1 MRVMSRARYFTAT
14 VAGIACL
21 ATPLFAQTQPK
32 FPAKPVRLVVPF
44 APGSQSDVLARVIGP
59 KLSELWGQP
68 VLVETRTGAGGTIA
82 AALVAKATPDGHTLL
97 ITTTGFTIGAAS
109 QPSLPYDPLK
119 DIVGVTQL
127 GYSTSALVVAPS
139 LGVKSVK
146 ELIALAQAKPGQ
158 VLFSSSGAGGGSHMS
173 GERFRLAAGIKV
185 QHVGFKGASESV
197 LEVMAGRI
205 HFCIQSLAAGLVL
218 IRDGR
223 LLALAVVTPQRSPL
237 LPDVPAM
244 AEVLPGYERDGSF
257 PLLAPGGTPLTV
269 RRQISR
275 DVARVF
281 ELPDV
286 KERLQGMG
294 FMPAPTTPEE
304 HDRILRE
311 QIKAFSRI
319 AVEVGLKAK

>member
-1 MRVMSRARYFTAT
+1 MAI
-14 VAGIACL
+14 VAGIACT
-21 ATPLFAQTQPK
+21 ATPLFAQSKQK

-44 APGSQSDVLARVIGP
+44 SPGSQSDVLARVIGP
-59 KLSELWGQP
+59 KLSERWGQP
-68 VLVETRTGAGGTIA
+68 VVVETRTGAGGTIA
-82 AALVAKATPDGHTLL
+82 AALVARATPDGHTLL
-97 ITTTGFTIGAAS
+97 VSSTAFVIGAAL
-109 QPSLPYDPLK
+109 QPNLPYDPLK
-119 DIVGVTQL
+119 DFVGITQL

-158 VLFSSSGAGGGSHMS
+158 VLFSSSGAGGGSHML

-185 QHVGFKGASESV
+185 QHVGFKGAADAV
-197 LEVMAGRI
+197 LEVMAGRV
-205 HFCIQSLAAGLVL
+205 HFCIQSLAAGLGF

-257 PLLAPGGTPLTV
+257 PMLAPAGTPSAV
-269 RRQISR
+269 RTQISR

-281 ELPDV
+281 ELPEV

-294 FMPAPTTPEE
+294 FMSAPTTPEE
-304 HDRILRE
+304 HDKILRA
-311 QIKAFSRI
+311 QIEAFSKV
-319 AVEVGLKAK
+319 AALVGLKAK

>member
-1 MRVMSRARYFTAT
+1 MTA
-14 VAGIACL
+14 VAAGIACL
-21 ATPLFAQTQPK
+21 AASPVFAQAQQK
-32 FPAKPVRLVVPF
+32 FPVKPVRLVVPF
-44 APGSQSDVLARVIGP
+44 SPGSQSDVLARVIGP
-59 KLSELWGQP
+59 KLSETWAQP

-97 ITTTGFTIGAAS
+97 VSSTAFVISAAL
-109 QPSLPYDPLK
+109 QPSLPYEPLK
-119 DIVGVTQL
+119 DFVGVTQL

-139 LGVKSVK
+139 LGVRSVK

-158 VLFSSSGAGGGSHMS
+158 VLFSSSGAGGGSHML
-173 GERFRLAAGIKV
+173 GERFRFAAGIKV
-185 QHVGFKGASESV
+185 QHVGFKGAADAV
-197 LEVMAGRI
+197 LEVMAGRV
-205 HFCIQSLAAGLVL
+205 HFCIQSLAAGLAF

-257 PLLAPGGTPLTV
+257 PLLAPSGTPRAV
-269 RRQISR
+269 RNQISA

-281 ELPDV
+281 DLPDI

-294 FMPAPTTPEE
+294 FVPAPTTPEE
-304 HDRILRE
+304 HDRILRA
-311 QIKAFSRI
+311 QIAAFTKI
-319 AVEVGLKAK
+319 AAATGLRTR

>member
-1 MRVMSRARYFTAT
+1 MRIVRMITFATAI
-14 VAGIACL
+14 VAGIAGT
-21 ATPLFAQTQPK
+21 APGFAQAQPK

-59 KLSELWGQP
+59 KLSEMWGQP
-68 VLVETRTGAGGTIA
+68 VVVETRLGAGGTIA
-82 AALVAKATPDGHTLL
+82 AALVARATPDGHTLL
-97 ITTTGFTIGAAS
+97 ITTTGFVIGAAS
-109 QPSLPYDPLK
+109 QSNLPYDPLK

-127 GYSTSALVVAPS
+127 GYGTSALLVAPS

-146 ELIALAQAKPGQ
+146 ELIALARAKPGQ
-158 VLFSSSGAGGGSHMS
+158 VLFSSSGAGGGSHMN

-205 HFCIQSLAAGLVL
+205 HFCIQSLAAGLAF

-237 LPDVPAM
+237 LPEVPAM

-257 PLLAPGGTPLTV
+257 PLLAPGGTPLSV

-275 DVARVF
+275 DVAWVF
-281 ELPDV
+281 ELPDI

-304 HDRILRE
+304 HDQILRD

-319 AVEVGLKAK
+319 AVEVGLKGR

>member
-1 MRVMSRARYFTAT
+1 MAI
-14 VAGIACL
+14 VAGIACT
-21 ATPLFAQTQPK
+21 ATPLFAQSKQK

-44 APGSQSDVLARVIGP
+44 SPGSQSDVLARVIGP
-59 KLSELWGQP
+59 KLSERWGQP
-68 VLVETRTGAGGTIA
+68 VVVETRTGAGGTIA
-82 AALVAKATPDGHTLL
+82 AALVARATPDGHTLL
-97 ITTTGFTIGAAS
+97 VSSTAFVIGAAL
-109 QPSLPYDPLK
+109 QPNLPYDPLK
-119 DIVGVTQL
+119 DFVGITQL

-158 VLFSSSGAGGGSHMS
+158 VWFSSSGGGGGSLMLV
-173 GERFRLAAGIKV
+173 ERFRLAAGIKV
-185 QHVGFKGASESV
+185 QHVGFKGAADAV
-197 LEVMAGRI
+197 LEVMAGRV
-205 HFCIQSLAAGLVL
+205 HFCIQSLAAGLGF

-257 PLLAPGGTPLTV
+257 PMLAPAGTPSAV
-269 RRQISR
+269 RTQISR

-281 ELPDV
+281 ELPEV

-294 FMPAPTTPEE
+294 FMSAPTTPEE
-304 HDRILRE
+304 HDKILRA
-311 QIKAFSRI
+311 QIEAFSKV
-319 AVEVGLKAK
+319 AALVGLKAK

>member
-1 MRVMSRARYFTAT
+1 MYAQRVLRMAAIA
-14 VAGIACL
+14 AGAACL
-21 ATPLFAQTQPK
+21 SASPALARQPQK

-44 APGSQSDVLARVIGP
+44 SPGSQSDVLARIIGP
-59 KLSELWGQP
+59 KLSEIWSQP

-82 AALVAKATPDGHTLL
+82 AALVARATPDGHTLL
-97 ITTTGFTIGAAS
+97 VSSTAFVIGAAL

-119 DIVGVTQL
+119 DFVGVTQL

-139 LGVKSVK
+139 LGVKSVR

-158 VLFSSSGAGGGSHMS
+158 VLFSSSGAGGGSHML

-185 QHVGFKGASESV
+185 QHVGFKGAADAV
-197 LEVMAGRI
+197 LEVMAGRV
-205 HFCIQSLAAGLVL
+205 HFCIQSLAAGLGF

-257 PLLAPGGTPLTV
+257 PLLAPAGTPIAV
-269 RRQISR
+269 RQLISR

-281 ELPDV
+281 DLADV
-286 KERLQGMG
+286 RERLQGMG
-294 FMPAPTTPEE
+294 FVSSPTTPEE
-304 HDRILRE
+304 HDRILRA
-311 QIKAFSRI
+311 QIQAFSKV
-319 AVEVGLKAK
+319 AVAVGLK